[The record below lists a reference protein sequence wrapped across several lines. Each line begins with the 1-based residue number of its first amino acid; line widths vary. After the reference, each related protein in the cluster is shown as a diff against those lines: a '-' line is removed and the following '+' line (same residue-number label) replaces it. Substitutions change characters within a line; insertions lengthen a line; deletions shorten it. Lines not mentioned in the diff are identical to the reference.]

1 MQMYNVLDIAKYI
14 IFYCRRRGYLITNLK
29 LQKLLY
35 FIQAEFLVSIGAPC
49 FNEEIEAWDFGPV
62 VPEVYHE
69 YKSFGNSNI
78 ILPEDDELPFI
89 RETDRNRIKGMVD
102 EGAQYSASDLVRI
115 THNQAP
121 WKNAYKRYY
130 NNVITK
136 DAIQDY
142 FTE

>member
-1 MQMYNVLDIAKYI
+1 MYNVLDIAKYI

-78 ILPEDDELPFI
+78 ILSEDDELPFI

>member
-78 ILPEDDELPFI
+78 ILSEDDELPFI

>member
-1 MQMYNVLDIAKYI
+1 MYNVLDIAKYI

-89 RETDRNRIKGMVD
+89 RKTDRNRIKGMVD

>member
-1 MQMYNVLDIAKYI
+1 MYNVLDIAKYI

>member
-14 IFYCRRRGYLITNLK
+14 IFYCRRRGYSITNLK

-35 FIQAEFLVSIGAPC
+35 FIQAEFLVSAGSPC
-49 FNEEIEAWDFGPV
+49 FSEEIEAWDFGPV

-69 YKSFGNSNI
+69 YKVFGNSNI
-78 ILPEDDELPFI
+78 ILSEDDDFDFISEL
-89 RETDRNRIKGMVD
+89 DRNKIEEMVD
-102 EGAQYSASDLVRI
+102 EGVQYSASDLVRI

-121 WKNAYKRYY
+121 WKDAYKRYY

-136 DAIQDY
+136 NAIQRY
-142 FTE
+142 FME

>member
-35 FIQAEFLVSIGAPC
+35 FIQAEFLVSIGVPC